1 MKRLL
6 VSAAAGI
13 SLCLAANGADD
24 PIKKTRQQ
32 LKTAAPDEVASS
44 SGMPAAD
51 RQNLS
56 LPPAPA
62 GVTDLKF
69 GEFFKSPVGPR
80 GLELT
85 EKLQSLN
92 GKHVRMLGFMAD
104 DDMALPNQ
112 MLLTPVPMTLH
123 TSEYG
128 YCDDLPAAIVTVH
141 VNSATAKVLPH
152 TPGLLLLTGK
162 LSVGN
167 QEEKNGRISIVRLT
181 IEEPA
186 DIAARPSAATPL
198 SAGSTAGG
206 HHHNH

>member
-1 MKRLL
+1 MKRPL
-6 VSAAAGI
+6 VLAAAGL
-13 SLCLAANGADD
+13 SLCLAAHGADE
-24 PIKKTRQQ
+24 PVKKTRQQ
-32 LKTAAPDEVASS
+32 LKTAASDEVAPSP
-44 SGMPAAD
+44 GMPDAD

-56 LPPAPA
+56 IPATPA
-62 GVTDLKF
+62 GITDLKF
-69 GEFFKSPVGPR
+69 GEFFKSPAGPR

-92 GKHVRMLGFMAD
+92 GKRVRILGFMAN

-141 VNSATAKVLPH
+141 VNSKTPKILPY
-152 TPGLLLLTGK
+152 TPGLLLLTGT

-181 IEEPA
+181 IDEPA
-186 DIAARPSAATPL
+186 DTASLPAQATPL
-198 SAGSTAGG
+198 SAGSITSG